1 MTALEI
7 AAVSILSRPH
17 FHDEEAAFAYLES
30 IVWPTGPVCP
40 KCGCSGRITRVK
52 ANPEKRIRVGLW
64 RCGDCRGQFRV
75 TVGTVFEHVR
85 IPLNLCL
92 QAAHL
97 LCSSKKGISAH
108 QISRILEVQYKTAW
122 FLCHR
127 IREAM
132 RDGDMPVMGGPDGV
146 VEVDETYVGG
156 KAKNRAFKQPAPKK
170 AVLSLVER
178 DGKVRSFHV
187 PSVTAENVRP
197 IIAKNADRAS
207 SLMTDESPIYPK
219 AGRDFGYHGTVNHSA
234 NEYVR
239 LGSYIHVNTAE
250 SFFSIVKRGITG
262 TYHSVSEA
270 HLHRYLAEFDF
281 RYNNRS
287 KLGCEDAE
295 RAERAIAGVVGKR
308 LMYRDSSIRLALA

>member
-1 MTALEI
+1 M
-7 AAVSILSRPH
+7 SILSRPY
-17 FHDEEAAFAYLES
+17 FHDETAAFAFLES
-30 IVWPTGPVCP
+30 VIWPEGPVCV
-40 KCGCSGRITRVK
+40 KCGSVQRITKVK
-52 ANPEKRIRVGLW
+52 ANPEKRIRVGLH
-64 RCGDCRGQFRV
+64 RCGACKAQFRV

-85 IPLNLCL
+85 IPLNKCL

-97 LCSSKKGISAH
+97 MCSSKKGISAH

-132 RDGDMPVMGGPDGV
+132 RDGELPAMSGPDGV

-156 KAKNRAFKQPAPKK
+156 KAKNRAYKEPNPKK
-170 AVLSLVER
+170 EVFSLVER
-178 DGKVRSFHV
+178 DVKLRSFHV
-187 PSVTAENVRP
+187 ANVTAKSVRP
-197 IIAKNADRAS
+197 VIAANVDKATVI
-207 SLMTDESPIYPK
+207 MTDESPIYTGTRK
-219 AGRDFGYHGTVNHSA
+219 GFAGHHTVNHSA

-239 LGSYIHVNTAE
+239 LGAYVHVNAAE

-295 RAERAIAGVVGKR
+295 RAERALRGIAGKR
-308 LMYRDSSIRLALA
+308 LTYGGTNEAHS

>member
-1 MTALEI
+1 M
-7 AAVSILSRPH
+7 SILSRPY
-17 FHDEEAAFAYLES
+17 FHDEAAAFTFLES
-30 IVWPTGPVCP
+30 VIWPNGPVCV
-40 KCGCSGRITRVK
+40 KCGGVERITAVK

-64 RCGDCRGQFRV
+64 RCGQCKAQFRV

-85 IPLNLCL
+85 IPLNKCL

-97 LCSSKKGISAH
+97 MCSSKKGISAH

-132 RDGDMPVMGGPDGV
+132 RDGDLPIMSGPDGV

-156 KAKNRAFKQPAPKK
+156 KAKNRAYKEPASKK
-170 AVLSLVER
+170 AVLSLIER
-178 DGKVRSFHV
+178 DGKVCSFHV
-187 PSVTAENVRP
+187 ANVTAKSVRP
-197 IIAKNADRAS
+197 VIAANVDKTTVI
-207 SLMTDESPIYPK
+207 MTDESPVYTGTRK
-219 AGRDFGYHGTVNHSA
+219 GFASHHTVNHSA

-239 LGSYIHVNTAE
+239 LGSYVHVNTAE
-250 SFFSIVKRGITG
+250 NFFSIVKRGITG
-262 TYHSVSEA
+262 TYRSVSEA

-295 RAERAIAGVVGKR
+295 RAERALAGVVGKR
-308 LMYRDSSIRLALA
+308 LTYRRTDEAAIA